1 MPRSAQ
7 AKGSANA
14 ARTAGSVG
22 PSGTT
27 FFATSRGG
35 RAMNSPYAP
44 LTNSRSSQRFER
56 PARQGRHAPHG
67 AELAATTRSPSRTPR
82 TPAPIAVTVPANS
95 WPNTVGTF
103 GIMTGWPRRSG
114 LTSVPQVGAASI
126 RSTGSPLSGR
136 GTGNSSARRSPGPW
150 NTIAL
155 MLRDPNTGALH
166 GRNLENHGG

>member
-22 PSGTT
+22 PSDTT

-44 LTNSRSSQRFER
+44 LTNSTASQRFER

-67 AELAATTRSPSRTPR
+67 AELAAADRAAP
-82 TPAPIAVTVPANS
+82 PAPTTAAPDRVAAPRNAVPDT
-95 WPNTVGTF
+95 
-103 GIMTGWPRRSG
+103 
-114 LTSVPQVGAASI
+114 
-126 RSTGSPLSGR
+126 
-136 GTGNSSARRSPGPW
+136 
-150 NTIAL
+150 
-155 MLRDPNTGALH
+155 
-166 GRNLENHGG
+166 